1 MRRNAVILAV
11 LAFALV
17 LGMGIAP
24 AWAYFTDS
32 TMASG
37 AIEIETATQHKTHI
51 HEWVK
56 DGVKHVSIEND
67 ASSST
72 AVFVRAR
79 VFTSL
84 KYTTAGTNWSAA
96 DADGWMTY
104 SQAVEPGASTD
115 SLDISITFPD
125 AKQGDN
131 YNAVIV
137 YQSTPAQSD
146 SQGNPT
152 PDWSQVLDEATEK
165 EGM

>member
-37 AIEIETATQHKTHI
+37 AIEIETAPPTTHI
-51 HEWVK
+51 HESVK
-56 DGVKHVSIEND
+56 DGVKYVSIEND
-67 ASSST
+67 ASSKT

-79 VFTSL
+79 VFTTL
-84 KYTTAGTNWSAA
+84 EYTAAGTNWSAA

-104 SQAVEPGASTD
+104 SQAVEPGASTE
-115 SLDISITFPD
+115 SLDIKITFPD

-131 YNAVIV
+131 YNVVVV
-137 YQSTPAQSD
+137 YQSIPAQFD

>member
-1 MRRNAVILAV
+1 MKRNALILAV

-17 LGMGIAP
+17 LGMGIVP

-37 AIEIETATQHKTHI
+37 SIEIETAPPTTHI

-56 DGVKHVSIEND
+56 DGVKEVSIEND
-67 ASSST
+67 ASSP
-72 AVFVRAR
+72 APVFVRAR

-84 KYTTAGTNWSAA
+84 VFTAAGTNWSAA

-104 SQAVEPGASTD
+104 SEAVEPGASTER
-115 SLDISITFPD
+115 LAISAEFPE

-131 YNAVIV
+131 YNVVVV
-137 YQSTPAQSD
+137 YQSTPAQYD
-146 SQGNPT
+146 NQGNPT